1 MSTTRRWVRRVCFAL
16 ALVLAGAAAVPQSS
30 SAQVDESDRPENFLG
45 HAFATAVQIVGNTD
59 PPQTLPELLRLDLPH
74 GESSFGAGSL
84 ARARAS
90 AAYPGALGGA
100 GALVC
105 LAGFPC
111 EYFPGFPPAWPFD
124 ASAEYPGEP
133 DAGTTVGG
141 PVVNADQLKAGTA
154 RAVAHAGR
162 DFVDTLAT
170 GQSMSFLNMAGGATV
185 DPATAVVATESAIA
199 RTHQEFVDGVLVTK
213 AEAVL
218 SGISLFAG
226 AVKIDQIRA
235 TSESRADGADVLE
248 ADPTLVVSGV
258 TAGGQPAQITSSGLE
273 IAGDRQDQGAIG
285 SVTGGIEQLISNGTI
300 DLRLIDS
307 DGTFTDGQ
315 GVGEVVGVPVSYRLD
330 ASGFPAGTAV
340 VGNVV
345 LGSVRTMAK
354 ADLAGGDSLVGD
366 LSFDFDSA
374 TTGADQNLFGSTFG
388 PASDL
393 PVPGP
398 STNAGV
404 SDFESPVDQR
414 PAPERSVEAEQAAR
428 FEILGDGVSSRVTLL
443 YGAAALA
450 VLGLALGTRLPG
462 TKLGA

>member
-1 MSTTRRWVRRVCFAL
+1 MSTTRRWIRRVCFSLAVVLIGVAAL
-16 ALVLAGAAAVPQSS
+16 PQSS

-59 PPQTLPELLRLDLPH
+59 PPQTLPELLHLDLPH

-90 AAYPGALGGA
+90 VAYPGAIGGA
-100 GALVC
+100 GALAC

-111 EYFPGFPPAWPFD
+111 DQFPGFPPSWPFD

-133 DAGTTVGG
+133 DAAATVGG
-141 PVVNADQLKAGTA
+141 PVVDSAQLKAGNA
-154 RAVAHAGR
+154 SANAHAGR
-162 DFVDTLAT
+162 DFVDTVAT
-170 GQSMSFLNMAGGATV
+170 GQSVSFLNMAGGATV
-185 DPATAVVATESAIA
+185 GPASAVVATESAVA

-218 SGISLFAG
+218 SGLSLFAG

-248 ADPTLVVSGV
+248 ADPALVVSGV
-258 TAGGQPAQITSSGLE
+258 TAAGQPARITASGLE
-273 IAGDRQDQGAIG
+273 IAGDRQDQGVIG
-285 SVTGGIEQLISNGTI
+285 SVTSGIEQLLSNGTI
-300 DLRLIDS
+300 DLRLIET

-315 GVGEVVGVPVSYRLD
+315 GVGEVVGVLVSYRLD

-340 VGNVV
+340 VGNVL
-345 LGSVRTMAK
+345 LGSVRTMAT

-366 LSFDFDSA
+366 LSFDFNSG
-374 TTGADQNLFGSTFG
+374 TTDADQNLFGSTFG
-388 PASDL
+388 PANDL

-398 STNAGV
+398 STNPGV
-404 SDFESPVDQR
+404 SDFDSPVDQS

-428 FEILGDGVSSRVTLL
+428 FEILGDGVSSRITLL

-450 VLGLALGTRLPG
+450 VLGLALGARLPG
-462 TKLGA
+462 TRLGA